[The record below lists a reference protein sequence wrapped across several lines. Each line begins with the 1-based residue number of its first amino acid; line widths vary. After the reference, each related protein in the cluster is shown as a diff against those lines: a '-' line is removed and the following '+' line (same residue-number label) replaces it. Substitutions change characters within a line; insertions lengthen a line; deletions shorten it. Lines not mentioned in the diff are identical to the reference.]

1 MRGFN
6 KVILVG
12 NLTRDPQLKYLPSQT
27 AVAEF
32 GIAMNRKWRDQ
43 QGQDREEVCFV
54 DCAAFGKTGE
64 FVNQYFQ
71 KGKPIL
77 IEGRLKYDQWE
88 DKQGG
93 GKRSKLSVV
102 VETCSFIGGP
112 DGGGNRGG
120 AGGPAY
126 DDVDTGGGGG
136 GGGSAGGAGGPP
148 PAKPM
153 NRGPARPPQQ
163 GPARPAPEQPFSEE
177 QQFKDDDIPF

>member
-71 KGKPIL
+71 KGKGIL

-120 AGGPAY
+120 GAGGPSY
-126 DDVDTGGGGG
+126 DDVDTS
-136 GGGSAGGAGGPP
+136 GSGGPP
-148 PAKPM
+148 PARPM
-153 NRGPARPPQQ
+153 NRGPARPQQ
-163 GPARPAPEQPFSEE
+163 QSRPAPEQPFSEE